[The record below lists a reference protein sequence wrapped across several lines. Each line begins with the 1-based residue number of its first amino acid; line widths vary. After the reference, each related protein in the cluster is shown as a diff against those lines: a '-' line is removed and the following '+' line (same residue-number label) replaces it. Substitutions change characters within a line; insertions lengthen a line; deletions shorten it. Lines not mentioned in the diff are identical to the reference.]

1 MFGGMTVRTTST
13 LDRIEDRGSRVA
25 IISSTSEIQMTGEA
39 EGQFAGMMQ
48 MDNISMIGT
57 IEFDV
62 DRGRLLKSDV
72 SMKMEMIMT
81 MGGQKMVMSGIT
93 NTIVELVEV

>member
-1 MFGGMTVRTTST
+1 
-13 LDRIEDRGSRVA
+13 
-25 IISSTSEIQMTGEA
+25 
-39 EGQFAGMMQ
+39 MMQ
-48 MDNISMIGT
+48 IDNISMIGT